1 MKALKRKRAP
11 ELLLIGGQ
19 YRAAK
24 RKLSPADFAQWRKER
39 PELRHEAKPDKVIT
53 DLDKRLARLA
63 AMPVAQKYKDQLP
76 CTGVAAL
83 RELSKLGAFWLEKS
97 LEVGLIHPG
106 TTRAQIDVLR
116 GLQTGKPVAPRH
128 KPKWTGGES

>member
-1 MKALKRKRAP
+1 MKTLKRKRAP
-11 ELLLIGGQ
+11 ELLSIGRQ

-24 RKLSPADFAQWRKER
+24 RKLSPDEFEQWRSQR
-39 PELRHEAKPDKVIT
+39 PELRHEARPDQVIT

-83 RELSKLGAFWLEKS
+83 RELSKLGEFWLEKL
-97 LEVGLIHPG
+97 LEVDLIHPG

-116 GLQTGKPVAPRH
+116 GLQTDRPVAPRH
-128 KPKWTGGES
+128 KRKAKS